1 VGRLEF
7 SPAAMATQ
15 RSAGWDAGG
24 WRGSSRGASTGW
36 CGAAGALGWGDEALY
51 QWVDG
56 EAERAAGLEFTGA
69 AGNVARVQENGIGW
83 VDELQG
89 VTVVL

>member
-1 VGRLEF
+1 
-7 SPAAMATQ
+7 MATQ

-24 WRGSSRGASTGW
+24 WWGSSRGASTGW
-36 CGAAGALGWGDEALY
+36 CGAAGALGQDEEALY

-56 EAERAAGLEFTGA
+56 EAKRAAGLEFTGA
-69 AGNVARVQENGIGW
+69 AGNVARVQENRIGW